1 MQRKAGRR
9 SRQPE
14 PAGAANGGEEAEP
27 LDAVWRALANGTR
40 RRILDLL
47 RDGPA
52 TTGELDAA
60 FPELSRYAVMQHL
73 RVLEEADLLIVRRSG
88 RERYNYM
95 NPVPIQEIHARWVS
109 KYTQPW
115 AEALL
120 GLRAELEDA
129 AEREG
134 A

>member
-1 MQRKAGRR
+1 MQRRR
-9 SRQPE
+9 RAARPERPGPE
-14 PAGAANGGEEAEP
+14 PRSETEAEP
-27 LDAVWRALANGTR
+27 LEAVWRALANAIR

-52 TTGELDAA
+52 TTGELGAA
-60 FPELSRYAVMQHL
+60 FPQLSRFAVMQHL
-73 RVLEEADLLIVRRSG
+73 RVLEEAGLLTVRRSG
-88 RERYNYM
+88 RERYNYL

-109 KYTQPW
+109 RYTQPW

-120 GLRAELEDA
+120 GLRAELEGS
-129 AEREG
+129 AEGEG

>member
-1 MQRKAGRR
+1 
-9 SRQPE
+9 
-14 PAGAANGGEEAEP
+14 
-27 LDAVWRALANGTR
+27 VWRALANAIR

-52 TTGELDAA
+52 TTGELGAA
-60 FPELSRYAVMQHL
+60 FPQLSRFAVMQHL
-73 RVLEEADLLIVRRSG
+73 RVLEEAGLLTVRRSG
-88 RERYNYM
+88 RERYNYL

-109 KYTQPW
+109 RYTQPW

-120 GLRAELEDA
+120 GLRAELEGS
-129 AEREG
+129 AEGEG